1 MGSLEFIY
9 MCACCETVKNACT
22 CAVFMYALKVDAE
35 NLFVSLPPTLST
47 WSGPPWSAA
56 QSLLSILLSIQS
68 LLCEKPYHNEPGYEN
83 VSY

>member
-1 MGSLEFIY
+1 
-9 MCACCETVKNACT
+9 
-22 CAVFMYALKVDAE
+22 MYALSVDAE
-35 NLFVSLPPTLST
+35 KLFVSSPTPPLST
-47 WSGPPWSAA
+47 WSGPSWSAA